1 MDLRMVYILALYIS
15 YSCGLCAQIDFAM
28 KPTIKVVCT
37 DSVNLTPLENVN
49 CFLYTMNDT
58 LAPSAYCASDSL
70 GMAQFKGAY
79 NIPYRLVASFL
90 GKIVYQEEFVIDA
103 HTQMLEKAIRL
114 NNSRQLGEVIVKASS
129 IKPEKGK
136 MIFYVQHGG
145 LGKSIAM
152 YTAYDA
158 LARIPRIQVTGK
170 QVLID
175 GKPAEIRINGIKK
188 VNANDQLSLI
198 NAADISKI
206 EVVFGRTASSSGEAA
221 GGVVNVYQRIQ
232 TGITLSA
239 KNTLSIL
246 GKPFNCDL
254 NTSVLQNGNLAV
266 LYGNNK
272 WQAYAHFSTQNGTKT
287 GLKHHSTYEMTNKP
301 FSFQR
306 STIDGNLRSNNC
318 IATFG
323 ASGVCGQHRLS
334 FEIENNF
341 TLNDK
346 KPQENE
352 FFQGYRTD
360 KYAHYTANT
369 LISRTTKLSL
379 IQLTHLWTSKNKRN
393 TLQTSINYL
402 YDKENESE
410 ETITN
415 FILTKTTRKEDSE
428 NRATNKLFFVNSEL
442 SSKLEPGLSLNTGI
456 EANVTNR
463 TSDYI
468 HETDLKHDDI
478 ETYGYRETL
487 TASFF
492 SLSKSWKQV
501 TITCGLR
508 LERTSLHGKKQTIS
522 QRYSNWLPS
531 FLLSYTLSNS
541 KELVLSYSRY
551 LFRPSFDLLTNY
563 KTKVNDFL
571 YFVGNPLLKTQETD
585 EINLSYTN
593 TWCSLSAA
601 YRVHHKVIEENFF
614 VSDSVICL
622 TNQNM
627 LNRHEFSI
635 NLGSNN
641 KPFSFWNLST
651 NFGIQYIYIP
661 DGYLQKDIVQGY
673 VSLHN
678 TLKLTSN
685 IEANIN
691 MNGATPWIMQTRRIS
706 GRLTSQIGTHYISKN
721 NKWVIGF
728 LFNNLIRKN
737 HTSTWTTNPFIANKT
752 WTQSALRSFM
762 LTISYRFKT
771 SKQPVS
777 PLKIHKTE
785 NRARL

>member
-1 MDLRMVYILALYIS
+1 M
-15 YSCGLCAQIDFAM
+15 
-28 KPTIKVVCT
+28 
-37 DSVNLTPLENVN
+37 
-49 CFLYTMNDT
+49 
-58 LAPSAYCASDSL
+58 
-70 GMAQFKGAY
+70 
-79 NIPYRLVASFL
+79 
-90 GKIVYQEEFVIDA
+90 
-103 HTQMLEKAIRL
+103 
-114 NNSRQLGEVIVKASS
+114 
-129 IKPEKGK
+129 
-136 MIFYVQHGG
+136 
-145 LGKSIAM
+145 
-152 YTAYDA
+152 
-158 LARIPRIQVTGK
+158 
-170 QVLID
+170 
-175 GKPAEIRINGIKK
+175 
-188 VNANDQLSLI
+188 
-198 NAADISKI
+198 
-206 EVVFGRTASSSGEAA
+206 
-221 GGVVNVYQRIQ
+221 
-232 TGITLSA
+232 
-239 KNTLSIL
+239 
-246 GKPFNCDL
+246 
-254 NTSVLQNGNLAV
+254 
-266 LYGNNK
+266 
-272 WQAYAHFSTQNGTKT
+272 
-287 GLKHHSTYEMTNKP
+287 
-301 FSFQR
+301 
-306 STIDGNLRSNNC
+306 
-318 IATFG
+318 
-323 ASGVCGQHRLS
+323 
-334 FEIENNF
+334 
-341 TLNDK
+341 
-346 KPQENE
+346 
-352 FFQGYRTD
+352 
-360 KYAHYTANT
+360 
-369 LISRTTKLSL
+369 
-379 IQLTHLWTSKNKRN
+379 
-393 TLQTSINYL
+393 
-402 YDKENESE
+402 
-410 ETITN
+410 
-415 FILTKTTRKEDSE
+415 
-428 NRATNKLFFVNSEL
+428 
-442 SSKLEPGLSLNTGI
+442 
-456 EANVTNR
+456 TNR

-706 GRLTSQIGTHYISKN
+706 GRLTSQIGIHYISKN